1 MNYFPVSV
9 LTLQG
14 VNTTSVVPT
23 TTKVVIP
30 TVTTGK
36 NSVSDIKLSDQQ
48 YKIMRIL
55 WDNGSAS
62 AKEVQAA
69 MGGEL
74 AQTTIGT
81 MLTRLEKKGVLS
93 STTRGRERVFAPEIT
108 DSEVKNSTVSS
119 LIATMFKGNPA
130 ELMAHLVKESE
141 IDQDELDSI
150 RDMLEESED

>member
-1 MNYFPVSV
+1 M
-9 LTLQG
+9 
-14 VNTTSVVPT
+14 
-23 TTKVVIP
+23 
-30 TVTTGK
+30 
-36 NSVSDIKLSDQQ
+36 SDIKLSDQQ

-69 MGGEL
+69 MEGEL
-74 AQTTIGT
+74 AHTTIGT

-93 STTRGRERVFAPEIT
+93 SITRGRERVFAPEIT
-108 DSEVKNSTVSS
+108 DSEVKNSTVTS